1 MQDLNICVL
10 QSNLIWE
17 DVHGNLMAFDHRL
30 KQITKPV
37 DLIVLPEVFNT
48 GFPVD
53 PEKFAEPLTGATVNW
68 MSEKARQLDAVV
80 TGSMLV
86 NEEGKFY
93 NTLVWMQA
101 DGNFQTYSKR
111 HVFHLGDE
119 ADTINPG
126 REQLVCDLNGWKIKP
141 LICYDLRFPVWSKN
155 TFQDGKFEY
164 DVLIYVANWPA
175 SRSHPWKQLLIAR
188 AIENQS
194 YVIGVNRIGK
204 DEVGN
209 CYSGDSL
216 IIDPKGQIISD
227 FKPNQEGMGQLNL
240 SAKMLNDFREKF
252 NVGYDWDQFQLL

>member
-1 MQDLNICVL
+1 MQDLNICIL
-10 QSNLIWE
+10 QSDLIWE
-17 DVHGNLMAFDHRL
+17 DIQANLKAFDSRIN
-30 KQITKPV
+30 QIIKPV

-53 PEKFAEPLTGATVNW
+53 PEKFAEPISGQTVNW
-68 MSEKARQLDAVV
+68 MREKALQLQVV
-80 TGSMLV
+80 IAGSILMKDK
-86 NEEGKFY
+86 GKFY

-101 DGNFQTYSKR
+101 DGKLQTYSKR

-126 REQLVCDLNGWKIKP
+126 TEQLVCSLNGWKIRP
-141 LICYDLRFPVWSKN
+141 LICYDLRFPVWSRN
-155 TFQDGKFEY
+155 TFQEEKFEY

-209 CYSGDSL
+209 SYSGDSL
-216 IIDPKGQIISD
+216 IIDPKGQILSD
-227 FKPNQEGMGQLNL
+227 IETNKESICQLKL
-240 SAKMLNDFREKF
+240 STKMLIDFRKKF
-252 NVGYDWDQFQLL
+252 NVGYDWDNFQIL

>member
-10 QSNLIWE
+10 QSDLIWE
-17 DVHGNLMAFDHRL
+17 DIQGNLKAFDKKL
-30 KQITKPV
+30 IEITKPI

-53 PEKFAEPLTGATVNW
+53 PEKYAEPLNGQTVNW
-68 MSEKARQLDAVV
+68 MHEKAQQLQSVI
-80 TGSMLV
+80 TGSILI
-86 NEEGKFY
+86 EEDGKFY
-93 NTLVWMQA
+93 NTLVWMQP

-126 REQLVCDLNGWKIKP
+126 KKQLVCNLNGWKIKP

-155 TFQDGKFEY
+155 TFQNGKFEY

-194 YVIGVNRIGK
+194 YVVGLNRIGK

-209 CYSGDSL
+209 SYSGDSL
-216 IIDPKGQIISD
+216 IIDPKGHVISNI
-227 FKPNQEGMGQLNL
+227 KPNKEENFQLRL
-240 SAKMLNDFREKF
+240 SWKMINDFREKF
-252 NVGYDWDQFQLL
+252 NVGYDWDSFQLL

>member
-1 MQDLNICVL
+1 MQDLKICVL
-10 QSNLIWE
+10 QSDLIWE
-17 DVHGNLMAFDHRL
+17 DVKGNLNGFDEKI
-30 KQITKPV
+30 KQINKPV

-53 PEKFAEPLTGATVNW
+53 PEKFAESLTGTTVNW
-68 MSEKARQLDAVV
+68 MSEKARQQNAVV
-80 TGSMLV
+80 TGSLLV
-86 NEEGKFY
+86 FEDGKFY
-93 NTLVWMQA
+93 NTLVWMQP
-101 DGNFQTYSKR
+101 DGNFQTYLKR

-126 REQLVCDLNGWKIKP
+126 KDQIVCSLKGWEIKP

-155 TFQDGKFEY
+155 TFCNEKFEY

-194 YVIGVNRIGK
+194 YVVGVNRIGK

-209 CYSGDSL
+209 SYSGDSL
-216 IIDPKGQIISD
+216 IVDPKGHIISD
-227 FKPNQEGMGQLNL
+227 FEPNQEKLGHYNL

-252 NVGYDWDQFQLL
+252 NVGYDWDRFRLL